1 MEKRKFERERK
12 GREKTGKR
20 EQILY
25 RKLTLEKEKRIE
37 MRKFI

>member
-1 MEKRKFERERK
+1 MEKRKFERER
-12 GREKTGKR
+12 EKTGKR
-20 EQILY
+20 EQNLC